1 MALFHDS
8 VLCDVDRQV
17 TAIPW
22 FRAPR
27 LREPLQAWLR
37 ALTKLLTKFDD
48 LINDPALLWRWAFL
62 ASWTQLV
69 RVHAVSLLY
78 VCVCPT
84 IVQW

>member
-17 TAIPW
+17 TTIPW

-37 ALTKLLTKFDD
+37 ALKKFDD